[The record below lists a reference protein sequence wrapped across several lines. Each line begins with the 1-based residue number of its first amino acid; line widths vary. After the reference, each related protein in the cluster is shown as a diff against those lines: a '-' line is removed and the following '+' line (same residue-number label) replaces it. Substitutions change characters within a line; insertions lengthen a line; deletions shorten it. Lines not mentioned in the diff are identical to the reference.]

1 MELSKI
7 PSHVLDAVRQ
17 QDRYTDAEIELMSP
31 QELFEQFCTR
41 YGFISQ
47 GDKLGSLWSTMT
59 KLHQAAQPSL
69 TPFQQT
75 LSAGELSALQG
86 FASSAEGESQV
97 PGGQGGEVSKP
108 AQPKVVVWLE
118 NGVVQGAV
126 ADQKVDVAVI
136 EYDDLADKD
145 ERFLVPQADGSDAEA
160 VGGLHDVEIDQAR
173 VAELFQAVEER
184 RPVAGM
190 KP

>member
-7 PSHVLDAVRQ
+7 PPQVLDAVRQ
-17 QDRYTDAEIELMSP
+17 RERYTDAEIESLSP
-31 QELFEQFCTR
+31 QSLFDEYCTWN
-41 YGFISQ
+41 GLINW
-47 GDKLGSLWSTMT
+47 GDTLWSTMT
-59 KLHQAAQPSL
+59 KLQQAAQPSL
-69 TPFQQT
+69 TPFPQT

-97 PGGQGGEVSKP
+97 PAGQGGEVSKP

-145 ERFLVPQADGSDAEA
+145 ECFLVPQADGSDAEA
-160 VGGLHDVEIDQAR
+160 VGGFREVEIDKAR
-173 VAELFQAVEER
+173 VTELFQSVQDR
-184 RPVAGM
+184 RSVCGL

>member
-47 GDKLGSLWSTMT
+47 GDKLDSLWSTMT

-69 TPFQQT
+69 TPFPQT
-75 LSAGELSALQG
+75 LSPGALSELQG
-86 FASSAEGESQV
+86 FPA
-97 PGGQGGEVSKP
+97 GQGNEVSKP
-108 AQPKVVVWLE
+108 ALPKVVVWLE

-126 ADQKVDVAVI
+126 ADQQMDVAVI

-160 VGGLHDVEIDQAR
+160 VGGFHDVEIDQAR

-184 RPVAGM
+184 RPVVGM
-190 KP
+190 RF

>member
-7 PSHVLDAVRQ
+7 PRQVLDAVRQ
-17 QDRYTDAEIELMSP
+17 RERYTDAEIESLSP
-31 QELFEQFCTR
+31 QTLFDEYCTWN
-41 YGFISQ
+41 GLINW
-47 GDKLGSLWSTMT
+47 GDTLWSAMT
-59 KLHQAAQPSL
+59 KLQQAAQPSL
-69 TPFQQT
+69 TPFPQT

-86 FASSAEGESQV
+86 FASSAQGKSQV
-97 PGGQGGEVSKP
+97 PAGQVSEVSKS
-108 AQPKVVVWLE
+108 ALPKVVVWLE

-145 ERFLVPQADGSDAEA
+145 ERFLVPQPDGSDAEA
-160 VGGLHDVEIDQAR
+160 VGGLHDAEIDQAR
-173 VAELFQAVEER
+173 VAELFQAIDER

>member
-31 QELFEQFCTR
+31 QELFEQFCAR
-41 YGFISQ
+41 HGFISQ
-47 GDKLGSLWSTMT
+47 GDKLDSLWSTMT
-59 KLHQAAQPSL
+59 KLQQAAQPSL
-69 TPFQQT
+69 MSLPQT

-97 PGGQGGEVSKP
+97 PAGQVSEVSKS
-108 AQPKVVVWLE
+108 ALPKVVVWLE

-145 ERFLVPQADGSDAEA
+145 ECFLVPQADGSDAEA
-160 VGGLHDVEIDQAR
+160 VGGIHDVEIDKAR
-173 VAELFQAVEER
+173 VAELFQAIEDR
-184 RPVAGM
+184 RPALSV